1 MRILNFV
8 FCIILDILIINNCCV
23 STYKRLEYFVPFH
36 PHRHCNHL
44 LHASHASS
52 SLSRSA
58 LWRKQYVALKNS
70 FPHPGPYIDIKEVSH
85 STSPDPWSFQVA
97 QLFCVWR
104 LILYFSF
111 TSWSSMGQQCALL
124 CRQTQHDQQNREIQF
139 WNFYS
144 SFNWSPTYC
153 CWLFCYD
160 KYFFLLLQTW
170 NSLWCSQRFSQSF
183 VRCHPLEN
191 VLVGWLKSAQIC
203 VYKRSTPNRKKIEN

>member
-8 FCIILDILIINNCCV
+8 FCIILNILIINNCCV

-70 FPHPGPYIDIKEVSH
+70 FPHPGPYIDMKR
-85 STSPDPWSFQVA
+85 SFPFNFSRSLVVPGRTVV
-97 QLFCVWR
+97 CVWR

-144 SFNWSPTYC
+144 SFNWSPT
-153 CWLFCYD
+153 FVVGFFVMINI
-160 KYFFLLLQTW
+160 FFLLLQTS
-170 NSLWCSQRFSQSF
+170 NSLWCS
-183 VRCHPLEN
+183 
-191 VLVGWLKSAQIC
+191 
-203 VYKRSTPNRKKIEN
+203 